1 MAVVTDFDDPFPLRD
16 GQRRAMELM
25 RRLREQRGDEMR
37 DVLRRVA
44 EGRQT
49 QSDVRRLADELGIPL
64 TTVTTD
70 PRSYGP

>member
-1 MAVVTDFDDPFPLRD
+1 MVTDCDDPFPLRE

-25 RRLREQRGDEMR
+25 RRLREQRDGDMR

-49 QSDVRRLADELGIPL
+49 QGDVRRLADELGIPL
-64 TTVTTD
+64 TTVTTYL
-70 PRSYGP
+70 RSYGP

>member
-1 MAVVTDFDDPFPLRD
+1 MTDCDDPFPLRE

-25 RRLREQRGDEMR
+25 RRLREQRDGDMR

-49 QSDVRRLADELGIPL
+49 QGDVRRLADELGIPL

-70 PRSYGP
+70 LRSYGP